1 MIKFEKIHLP
11 INENGKK
18 QSFITTYR
26 PEETMSKKTISLAA
40 IIIGLIVTLISLM
53 ADLVGIG
60 SYPGINY
67 AQLGGAAIGLI
78 IVLIGLLLQRKK
90 GEKQS

>member
-1 MIKFEKIHLP
+1 
-11 INENGKK
+11 
-18 QSFITTYR
+18 
-26 PEETMSKKTISLAA
+26 MSKKTISLAA

-78 IVLIGLLLQRKK
+78 IVMIGLLLQRKK

>member
-1 MIKFEKIHLP
+1 
-11 INENGKK
+11 
-18 QSFITTYR
+18 
-26 PEETMSKKTISLAA
+26 MSKKTISLAA

-67 AQLGGAAIGLI
+67 AQLGGAALGLI
-78 IVLIGLLLQRKK
+78 LVLIGLLLLRKK

>member
-1 MIKFEKIHLP
+1 M

-18 QSFITTYR
+18 QPFITTSH

-67 AQLGGAAIGLI
+67 AQLGGAALGLI
-78 IVLIGLLLQRKK
+78 LVLIGLLLLRKK